1 MIGKTNA
8 LAAGIPAGYHDTS
21 AVDAAAEDVAQG
33 KKIVDATGAVVT
45 GTHVCSGGGTPVP
58 VAKKDINFYDYDGT
72 RVASWTLAELAAAT
86 ALPANPTHD
95 GLTAQGWN
103 WTLAGLKAENAPMD
117 VGQMYITD
125 DGKTRLYI
133 TIAGTGRMS
142 VPLYWQQTVSEG
154 VTIDWGDGSA
164 AETLTGTGNKNT
176 THTYTSTGDYVI
188 TLNVTD
194 GALGLGAASA
204 SFCIMGEANDANYV
218 YCNMLRKV
226 NVGSGVTSIAAYAF
240 QYCQSLSNVTIPSR
254 VSGIGNYAFQYCQ
267 ALSHVTIP
275 SGVSSIRTSVFQYCQ
290 ALSHV
295 TIPSGVSSIGVS
307 VFQYCQS
314 LSNVTIPG
322 GVSSIGPAA
331 FNHCQALSDVT
342 IPSGVSS
349 IGDSAFTYCQALSN
363 VTIPSGVSII
373 GDYAFNYCCGVK
385 NFSIYTIVPPT
396 LYGSSCFD
404 NIAADA
410 VIHVPAASLNA
421 YKTATNWAEYASKMV
436 GDL

>member
-21 AVDAAAEDVAQG
+21 PVDAAAEDVAQG
-33 KKIVDATGAVVT
+33 KKIVDAAGAVVT
-45 GTHVCSGGGTPVP
+45 GTHVCSGGGTPAP

-103 WTLAGLKAENAPMD
+103 WTLADLKAENAPMD

-133 TIAGTGRMS
+133 TIAGTGRMD

-164 AETLTGTGNKNT
+164 AETFTGTGNKNT

-188 TLNVTD
+188 TLNATG

-204 SFCIMGEANDANYV
+204 SFCIMGAANDANYV
-218 YCNMLRKV
+218 YCIMLRKV
-226 NVGSGVTSIAAYAF
+226 NVGSGVS
-240 QYCQSLSNVTIPSR
+240 S
-254 VSGIGNYAFQYCQ
+254 IGNYAFQYCQ
-267 ALSHVTIP
+267 ALSNVTIP
-275 SGVSSIRTSVFQYCQ
+275 S
-290 ALSHV
+290 
-295 TIPSGVSSIGVS
+295 
-307 VFQYCQS
+307 
-314 LSNVTIPG
+314 

-331 FNHCQALSDVT
+331 FNHCRALSDVT

-349 IGDSAFTYCQALSN
+349 IGN
-363 VTIPSGVSII
+363 
-373 GDYAFNYCCGVK
+373 YAFRYCYGVK
-385 NFSIYTIVPPT
+385 NFYIYTIVPPT
-396 LYGSSCFD
+396 LGGTSCFD
-404 NIAADA
+404 DIAADA
-410 VIHVPAASLNA
+410 VIHVPAASVNA

>member
-1 MIGKTNA
+1 MMIGKTNA

-21 AVDAAAEDVAQG
+21 PVDAAAEDVAQG
-33 KKIVDATGAVVT
+33 KKIVDAAGAVVT

-103 WTLAGLKAENAPMD
+103 WTLADLKAENAPMD

-133 TIAGTGRMS
+133 TIAGTGRMD

-164 AETLTGTGNKNT
+164 AETFTGTGNKNT

-188 TLNVTD
+188 TLNATG

-204 SFCIMGEANDANYV
+204 SFCIMGAANDANYV
-218 YCNMLRKV
+218 YCIMLRKV
-226 NVGSGVTSIAAYAF
+226 NVGSGVS
-240 QYCQSLSNVTIPSR
+240 S
-254 VSGIGNYAFQYCQ
+254 IGNYAFQ
-267 ALSHVTIP
+267 
-275 SGVSSIRTSVFQYCQ
+275 
-290 ALSHV
+290 
-295 TIPSGVSSIGVS
+295 
-307 VFQYCQS
+307 
-314 LSNVTIPG
+314 
-322 GVSSIGPAA
+322 
-331 FNHCQALSDVT
+331 
-342 IPSGVSS
+342 
-349 IGDSAFTYCQALSN
+349 YCQALSN
-363 VTIPSGVSII
+363 VTIPSGVSSI
-373 GDYAFNYCCGVK
+373 GAYAFNYCQALSNVTIPGSVSSIGNYAFQYCQALSNVTISSGVSSIGVSAFLYCRALSDVTIPGSVSSIGNSAFKYCYGVK
-385 NFSIYTIVPPT
+385 NFYIYTIVPPT
-396 LYGSSCFD
+396 LGGTSCFD
-404 NIAADA
+404 DIAADA
-410 VIHVPAASLNA
+410 VIHVPAASVNA

>member
-1 MIGKTNA
+1 MMIGKTNA

-21 AVDAAAEDVAQG
+21 PVDAAAEDVAQG
-33 KKIVDATGAVVT
+33 KKIVDAAGAVVT

-103 WTLAGLKAENAPMD
+103 WTLADLKAENAPMD

-164 AETLTGTGNKNT
+164 AETFTGTGITYT

-188 TLNVTD
+188 TLNAT
-194 GALGLGAASA
+194 GGELGLGPASV
-204 SFCIMGEANDANYV
+204 SICIMGAADDANYV
-218 YCNMLRKV
+218 YLSMLRKV
-226 NVGSGVTSIAAYAF
+226 NVGSGVSSIGDYAF
-240 QYCQSLSNVTIPSR
+240 NYCYALSN
-254 VSGIGNYAFQYCQ
+254 
-267 ALSHVTIP
+267 
-275 SGVSSIRTSVFQYCQ
+275 
-290 ALSHV
+290 V
-295 TIPSGVSSIGVS
+295 TIPSGVSSIGN
-307 VFQYCQS
+307 Y
-314 LSNVTIPG
+314 
-322 GVSSIGPAA
+322 A
-331 FNHCQALSDVT
+331 FRYCQALSDVT

-349 IGDSAFTYCQALSN
+349 IGNSAFNYCQALSD
-363 VTIPSGVSII
+363 VTIPSGVSSI
-373 GDYAFNYCCGVK
+373 GNSAFQNCQAMSNVTISSGVSSIGNSAFRYCYGVK
-385 NFSIYTIVPPT
+385 NFYIYKSVPPT
-396 LYGSSCFD
+396 LGGAACFD

-410 VIHVPAASLNA
+410 VIHVPAASVNA
-421 YKTATNWAEYASKMV
+421 YKKATNWAEYASKMV